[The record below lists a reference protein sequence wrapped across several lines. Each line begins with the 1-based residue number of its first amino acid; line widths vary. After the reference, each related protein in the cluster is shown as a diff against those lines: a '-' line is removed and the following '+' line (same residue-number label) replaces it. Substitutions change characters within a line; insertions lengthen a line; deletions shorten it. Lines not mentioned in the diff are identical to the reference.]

1 MIFSNPYIEIFLQK
15 KTFRE
20 KHKIIDVPFI
30 PPNNKRL
37 RTYVRGKRFKFIF
50 EHRFDTGFCSA
61 GEHKVRPYIGFGNW
75 LDLDYYDLPE
85 NL

>member
-1 MIFSNPYIEIFLQK
+1 MQFICLGVVFFLDIYFNGRPYIGFA
-15 KTFRE
+15 
-20 KHKIIDVPFI
+20 HM
-30 PPNNKRL
+30 
-37 RTYVRGKRFKFIF
+37 
-50 EHRFDTGFCSA
+50 FDTGFCSA